1 MVRERIIIDT
11 DPGVDDAIAIW
22 LALASPELDV
32 LGITAV
38 AGNVPLEATLANA
51 CKVVGLTGRTDVPIF
66 AGASRPLIREQV
78 FGKYA
83 HIGAFSP
90 EWVPDST
97 LLPEQEHAVD
107 FLVRTT
113 RQAAADNNPITLCS
127 IGPMTNVALALRFH
141 PDVARGIKQIVSM
154 SCAFTAL
161 GNRVPWADFNVYAD
175 PHAADIVFS
184 SGVPLVIMPLDMT
197 FQALIQAEQVDEIE
211 RSGGEPG
218 KAMAALLRTFDR
230 NEVARFGREGG
241 PIHDATVISWLL
253 KPELFQSA
261 SARVGVEVT
270 GKTAGYVFADFYHKL
285 DEPDNALVMR
295 EIDEQGFLGLIADR
309 LRRYGSETIMGSEAI
324 TSPEALNGSEER

>member
-38 AGNVPLEATLANA
+38 AGNVPLAATLQNA
-51 CKVVGLTGRTDVPIF
+51 CNVVALTGRIDVPIF

-83 HIGAFSP
+83 HIGTFSSD
-90 EWVPDST
+90 WVPEST
-97 LLPEQEHAVD
+97 LSPEQEHAVD
-107 FLVRTT
+107 FLVRMT

-127 IGPMTNVALALRFH
+127 IGPMTNLALALCFH

-154 SCAFTAL
+154 SCAFTAM

-175 PHAADIVFS
+175 PHAAEIVFS
-184 SGVPLVIMPLDMT
+184 SGVPVVIMPLDMT
-197 FQALIQAEQVDEIE
+197 FQALIQTEQVDEIE
-211 RSGGEPG
+211 RRGGAPG

-230 NEVARFGREGG
+230 SEVERFGREGG
-241 PIHDATVISWLL
+241 PIHDATVIAWLL
-253 KPELFQSA
+253 KPALFTSKRA
-261 SARVGVEVT
+261 HVGVEVA
-270 GKTAGYVFADFYHKL
+270 GKTAGYAFADFYDKL
-285 DEPDNALVMR
+285 GEPENALVMR
-295 EIDEQGFLGLIADR
+295 EIDEQGFLGLLAER
-309 LRRYGSETIMGSEAI
+309 LSHYASEEGNASEDLKGSEE
-324 TSPEALNGSEER
+324 LNGSGGR